1 MCVRIIDQILF
12 APKEKEAKSI
22 DPEIDEYIKAN
33 KNELQQNLS
42 KLLEFC
48 IAQANRGFKVLE
60 FTLIA

>member
-12 APKEKEAKSI
+12 APKENEAKSI

-33 KNELQQNLS
+33 KNELQQSLS